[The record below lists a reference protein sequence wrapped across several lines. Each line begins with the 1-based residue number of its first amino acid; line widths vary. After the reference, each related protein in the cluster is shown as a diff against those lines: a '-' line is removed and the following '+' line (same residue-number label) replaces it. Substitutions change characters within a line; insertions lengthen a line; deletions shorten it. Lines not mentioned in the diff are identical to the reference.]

1 MMELATDISMG
12 MLGLGVVLTLIRIL
26 RGPTLA
32 DRILGLDTLS
42 ILCIALIAIYAAH
55 SRLTLYTDIAI
66 SLALIL
72 PLSTLSLTRYLVTRR
87 GPE

>member
-1 MMELATDISMG
+1 MIELATDISMA
-12 MLGLGVVLTLIRIL
+12 MLGVGVVLTLIRIL

-42 ILCIALIAIYAAH
+42 VLSIGLIAAYAAH

-72 PLSTLSLTRYLVTRR
+72 PLSTLSLTRYLATRR
-87 GPE
+87 GAE

>member
-1 MMELATDISMG
+1 MIELATDISTG
-12 MLGLGVVLTLIRIL
+12 MLGVGVLLTLIRIL

-42 ILCIALIAIYAAH
+42 VLSIGLIAIYAAH
-55 SRLTLYTDIAI
+55 SGLALYTDIAI

-72 PLSTLSLTRYLVTRR
+72 PLSTLALARYLVTGR
-87 GPE
+87 GVE